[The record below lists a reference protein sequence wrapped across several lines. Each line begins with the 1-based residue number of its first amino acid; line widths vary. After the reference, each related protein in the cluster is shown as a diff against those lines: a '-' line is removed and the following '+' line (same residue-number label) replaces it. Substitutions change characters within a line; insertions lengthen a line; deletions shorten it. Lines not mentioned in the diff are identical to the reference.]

1 MRILIIKLE
10 GPMMSFGSLSV
21 DETRNT
27 ARHPYQ
33 SMIVGMLANGLGLR
47 RYDYEQISYL
57 QQKIE
62 IASRLDRDGVLETDY
77 QTAWMRPTGES
88 KQTGEPLN
96 FRPSFIDPT
105 KVWST
110 RPVIL
115 QNPKN
120 ASNSTI
126 QMWKWY
132 LSDAAVTVAVSI
144 NDDNLFERV
153 VEAVKSPSRPI
164 FLGRKAFLPSRPIF
178 ETTIESDN
186 VATAISTL
194 DLFSEDAQSEISLQY
209 PAKYTI
215 RENEPLS
222 RISDVKNWENN
233 LHDGYRNIKTIQIMR
248 NQ

>member
-47 RYDYEQISYL
+47 RYEHEAISNI
-57 QQKIE
+57 QRNIE
-62 IASRLDRDGVLETDY
+62 IASRMDRDGVVETDY
-77 QTAWMRPTGES
+77 QTAWMRPECE
-88 KQTGEPLN
+88 KVGEPLK

-105 KVWST
+105 TVWST

-115 QNPKN
+115 KSPKEP
-120 ASNSTI
+120 SRSTI

-132 LSDAAVTVAVSI
+132 LSDAAATVAVSI
-144 NDDNLFERV
+144 KDDDLFDRV

-164 FLGRKAFLPSRPIF
+164 FLGRKSFLPCRPLF
-178 ETTIESDN
+178 EAVVESEN
-186 VATAISTL
+186 VATAIAGL
-194 DLFSEDAQSEISLQY
+194 DFLSEDAGKEISVQY
-209 PAKYTI
+209 PAEYALGDMD
-215 RENEPLS
+215 RVS
-222 RISDVKNWENN
+222 RIPDLKNWETN
-233 LHDGYRNIKTIQIMR
+233 LHDGYRNVKTRQITR
-248 NQ
+248 VP